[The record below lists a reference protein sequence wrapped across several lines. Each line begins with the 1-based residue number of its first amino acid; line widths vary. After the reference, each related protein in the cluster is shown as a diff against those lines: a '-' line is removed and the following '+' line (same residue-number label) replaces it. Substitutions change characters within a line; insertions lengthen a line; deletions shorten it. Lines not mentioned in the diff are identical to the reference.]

1 MLSYVITKND
11 LFFYDDCEV
20 AEHFLEVVI
29 SLLALQHVVQQA
41 PGHHVVVQPGGL
53 RPDAVN
59 SPFHLHSAGGVAG
72 VHTRDHDIQ
81 CAEREAF
88 SQPRLPHHHGVIW
101 NLAHPHERRRQR
113 QRPRGGHEKH
123 VVGIQI
129 LHGK

>member
-59 SPFHLHSAGGVAG
+59 SPFHLHSTKHFLFRPNTLGNLL
-72 VHTRDHDIQ
+72 
-81 CAEREAF
+81 AE
-88 SQPRLPHHHGVIW
+88 LLGYTLVIMTSSV
-101 NLAHPHERRRQR
+101 LS
-113 QRPRGGHEKH
+113 EKPSASRACPTTT
-123 VVGIQI
+123 G
-129 LHGK
+129 